1 MLLKILQISECLKAC
16 NFISKK
22 LQHCEIFKSA
32 CSEEHLRTTASVYL
46 KSKLQ
51 IMQFTHKPKTF
62 NFRIY
67 KVFSFASSALQNLVP
82 PNLYLLFS
90 RSHWKCTLCLQKYII
105 FVCLYVLL
113 ACMLCF
119 HVCTHVCFPLI
130 SHVHIVRTFK
140 NRIPFQRFEKWHK
153 VSYRYVSYIKSETSF
168 IWRTGTWFLKP
179 FQERVEENHIY
190 HIVKPNS
197 TVKTGT

>member
-67 KVFSFASSALQNLVP
+67 KIFSYLFSFANFSSIKFIFALES
-82 PNLYLLFS
+82 FS
-90 RSHWKCTLCLQKYII
+90 LKMYIVSAKPYY
-105 FVCLYVLL
+105 F
-113 ACMLCF
+113 CMLCF
-119 HVCTHVCFPLI
+119 HVCTHGCFHLM
-130 SHVHIVRTFK
+130 SNLHIIRTFE
-140 NRIPFQRFEKWHK
+140 NRIPFQTFEKWHH
-153 VSYRYVSYIKSETSF
+153 VSYRYVS
-168 IWRTGTWFLKP
+168 
-179 FQERVEENHIY
+179 
-190 HIVKPNS
+190 
-197 TVKTGT
+197 

>member
-67 KVFSFASSALQNLVP
+67 KVFS
-82 PNLYLLFS
+82 YLFS
-90 RSHWKCTLCLQKYII
+90 FANFSSTKFI
-105 FVCLYVLL
+105 FVFESFSLKMYIGSAKTLFLYVS
-113 ACMLCF
+113 MLCF
-119 HVCTHVCFPLI
+119 HVCTYVCFHLI
-130 SHVHIVRTFK
+130 SNMHIIRTFE
-140 NRIPFQRFEKWHK
+140 NRIPFQTFEKWHH
-153 VSYRYVSYIKSETSF
+153 VSYRYVS
-168 IWRTGTWFLKP
+168 
-179 FQERVEENHIY
+179 
-190 HIVKPNS
+190 
-197 TVKTGT
+197 

>member
-67 KVFSFASSALQNLVP
+67 KVFS
-82 PNLYLLFS
+82 YLFS
-90 RSHWKCTLCLQKYII
+90 FANFSSTKFIFAFESFSLKMYIVSAKTL
-105 FVCLYVLL
+105 FLYV
-113 ACMLCF
+113 CMFCF
-119 HVCTHVCFPLI
+119 HVCFAFMFAHMYAFIYYQTCTSSEHSKTEF
-130 SHVHIVRTFK
+130 HFK
-140 NRIPFQRFEKWHK
+140 RSKNGI
-153 VSYRYVSYIKSETSF
+153 T
-168 IWRTGTWFLKP
+168 
-179 FQERVEENHIY
+179 
-190 HIVKPNS
+190 
-197 TVKTGT
+197 